1 MAERRKLG
9 ELLLE
14 AGAITKAQLN
24 AALLEQHKWGKPLG
38 LTLVAM
44 SYLDEE
50 TLVRTLARQL
60 GLPIAWLRGKRIAP
74 EVLEMIPAELA
85 KKHRCLPLTVREEAG
100 NRVLFLAMQD
110 PADLEALD
118 DIRFRA
124 GCQVKPVLAAP
135 GELEE
140 ALRRQYESAGAEDA
154 LGPAPGGV
162 TAGEPDFLTLAGEV
176 QFAACDEE
184 APLEFLR
191 DAPGPPSSEAD
202 EALSGLTQLVGAL
215 VEKGIFRLDEVI
227 ERLRQLARR

>member
-24 AALLEQHKWGKPLG
+24 AALLEQRKWGKPLG

-44 SYLDEE
+44 NYLDEE

-60 GLPIAWLRGKRIAP
+60 GLPIAWLRGKQIAP

-100 NRVLFLAMQD
+100 GRVLFLAMQD

-140 ALRRQYESAGAEDA
+140 ALRQQYESASAEGA
-154 LGPAPGGV
+154 LGTAPGPAA
-162 TAGEPDFLTLAGEV
+162 AGEPDFLTLTGEV
-176 QFAACDEE
+176 QFAAFDEE
-184 APLEFLR
+184 APLEFLD
-191 DAPGPPSSEAD
+191 DAKPPRSDAEA
-202 EALSGLTQLVGAL
+202 ALAGLIQLVAAL
-215 VEKGIFRLDEVI
+215 VEKGVFRLDEVI
-227 ERLRQLARR
+227 ERLRQLARQ